1 MRLLSSLIYCF
12 LSLAYLGN
20 AAVANYGSEKYIKL
34 APDLLLQTVVNTKSP
49 TVFYY
54 YKQMRLFFYAKN
66 QSTLDIDFV
75 GFKADISEENDF
87 SKVIETLMPQSISK
101 KLTPGNQTF
110 IEYNFF
116 IRSGPGRRGLSVS
129 VLFNDENASRWE
141 MSPFNRTIDIID
153 DGTFAKL
160 NKSITDSILYY
171 LAGVVSVTVLIT
183 FLSSK
188 KTESDKEPKKKTK

>member
-1 MRLLSSLIYCF
+1 
-12 LSLAYLGN
+12 
-20 AAVANYGSEKYIKL
+20 
-34 APDLLLQTVVNTKSP
+34 
-49 TVFYY
+49 
-54 YKQMRLFFYAKN
+54 
-66 QSTLDIDFV
+66 
-75 GFKADISEENDF
+75 
-87 SKVIETLMPQSISK
+87 MPQTITK

-171 LAGVVSVTVLIT
+171 LAGVVSVTILLT
-183 FLSSK
+183 FLSSSK
-188 KTESDKEPKKKTK
+188 KTESDKGPKKKSK